1 MEHLIPLI
9 AIMAGAGALAGFLAG
24 LLGIGGG
31 IVMVPALYFA
41 FGVVGVAEAWH
52 MHMAVGTSLA
62 IIIPTAIS
70 SARSHYRRDAVD
82 LVIIRRWALWL
93 IVSAFLGG
101 GLAGNLSSGT
111 LTLFFAVMAFLMGV
125 KLLLPFEDRPLTKEV
140 PGSVVSGLVAFF
152 IGGASS
158 LMGIGGATFSVPT
171 MTLFNVPIHR
181 AVGTASLIG
190 LFIALPATLG
200 YLVEGIGIDGR
211 PPYSFGF
218 VNLAAVAVVAPIT
231 ALMAP
236 LGVRAAH
243 ALPRRILSVVFGLF
257 LVGTGI
263 RLGLEAL

>member
-1 MEHLIPLI
+1 MEQILPLLL
-9 AIMAGAGALAGFLAG
+9 IMAGAGAVAGFLAG

-41 FGVVGVAEAWH
+41 FEAFGVTSAWH

-70 SARSHYRRDAVD
+70 SARSHYRRDAID
-82 LVIIRRWALWL
+82 LVIIRRWAPWL
-93 IVSAFLGG
+93 VVSAFLGG
-101 GLAGNLSSGT
+101 GLAGELSSRT
-111 LTLFFAVMAFLMGV
+111 LTLFFAIMAFLMGV
-125 KLLLPFEDRPLTKEV
+125 KLVLPLEDKPLTRDV
-140 PGSVVSGLVAFF
+140 PGTLGSAVVAFF

-158 LMGIGGATFSVPT
+158 LMGIGGATFSVPA

-190 LFIALPATLG
+190 LLIALPATMG
-200 YLVEGIGIDGR
+200 YLMEGAGIPGR

-218 VNLAAVAVVAPIT
+218 VNLAAVAVVAPIA

-236 LGVRAAH
+236 LGVRTAH
-243 ALPRRILSVVFGLF
+243 ALSRRRLSVIFGVFLIA
-257 LVGTGI
+257 TAI
-263 RLGLEAL
+263 RLALDAF